1 MEVADADGIKKL
13 IMGTKWPL
21 NCLTHSSPVCGPVDI
36 RHRNCNTDYKVAL
49 GTVCSISYGILYQ
62 IM

>member
-21 NCLTHSSPVCGPVDI
+21 NCLTHSSPVCGPMDI
-36 RHRNCNTDYKVAL
+36 RHRNCNTDCKVAL
-49 GTVCSISYGILYQ
+49 GTVCSIS
-62 IM
+62 